1 MSERTLS
8 SHFLHHFVGALENE
22 MGQESLATVL
32 AKSGLP
38 SEWPDS
44 EQWRD
49 LNGKAAAE
57 AYAGLQKAIR
67 TYYGRGARGTLIRVG
82 GNLWNRLLDESPLAL
97 KAQVKL
103 LRGLP
108 LTARRKQALELLAR
122 LLGNQR
128 GDMTVHTLDLDLLVV
143 DHASPGTLGQ
153 SESHPIC
160 SVTLGLLREC
170 LFWATGQEHDID
182 EISCRATGKETC
194 EFKITLR
201 G

>member
-82 GNLWNRLLDESPLAL
+82 GNLWNRLLDESLRSRWKSVNRSNKPDMSRI
-97 KAQVKL
+97 KATVPSP
-103 LRGLP
+103 RIVAP
-108 LTARRKQALELLAR
+108 ETPSIR
-122 LLGNQR
+122 L
-128 GDMTVHTLDLDLLVV
+128 
-143 DHASPGTLGQ
+143 
-153 SESHPIC
+153 
-160 SVTLGLLREC
+160 
-170 LFWATGQEHDID
+170 
-182 EISCRATGKETC
+182 
-194 EFKITLR
+194 
-201 G
+201 